1 MFKYFLLFSSYQ
13 DTYIP
18 FYSERAEMSSHIE
31 QSSKELA
38 VVISEMVSNF
48 WSELKKPTCKTKIIK
63 FDCDFDVF
71 SIFHLVK

>member
-1 MFKYFLLFSSYQ
+1 
-13 DTYIP
+13 
-18 FYSERAEMSSHIE
+18 MSSHIE

-48 WSELKKPTCKTKIIK
+48 WSELKKPTCKTCIRK

-71 SIFHLVK
+71 SVFQFVK